1 MVTLTQLVRRNVK
14 LFFKDKIMFFSSMI
28 TPIIL
33 LVLYVTFLR
42 DIYFQSVKSF
52 VPEGVTLSNKIANG
66 IVGNQLMASLLS
78 VICVTVAFSSNMLM
92 VQDKTSGVRKDFTT
106 SPVKNSTLSL
116 AYFISSLFSTL
127 LICYFAMFACFIYI
141 ACIGWYLSFL
151 DVILIIIDVFLLT
164 FFGTTLS
171 SIINVFLKTQGQISA
186 VATIISAGYGFISG
200 AYMPLSQY
208 NSGLRNVLMFLP
220 GTYGTS
226 LIKNHSLQGSF
237 EAMEKVSN
245 MPIEAINEI
254 NKSVDCT
261 LVFFGNN
268 VPQWA
273 SYLVMLGAISVLMGI
288 YILINKFVKQEA

>member
-42 DIYFQSVKSF
+42 DVYYQSVESF
-52 VPEGVTLSNKIANG
+52 IPEGVTLSNRIANG

-92 VQDKTSGVRKDFTT
+92 VQDKMSGVRKDFTT

-151 DVILIIIDVFLLT
+151 DVILIVIDVFLLA

-200 AYMPLSQY
+200 AYMPISQY

-226 LIKNHSLQGSF
+226 LIKNHSLQGSLK
-237 EAMEKVSN
+237 AMEKVNN
-245 MPIEAINEI
+245 MPNEAIIEI
-254 NKSVDCT
+254 NKSIDCT
-261 LVFFGNN
+261 LVFFGNS
-268 VPQWA
+268 VPQWT
-273 SYLVMLGAISVLMGI
+273 SYLVILGSITVLMGI